1 MQLVR
6 HDAFCATLA
15 VLASIRW
22 NEFGR
27 AVLTLQL
34 PELKQPGTQDMLFRF
49 FAFHGEGDFTFDEV
63 EEKRL
68 HARTLLLKVACRI
81 RMNEMRFL
89 FVLGGFVGSI
99 ALNVLGAV
107 KEWWDS
113 SSEAGAK
120 ERPEAVDPPVL
131 PTLDVLAIQDGN
143 LVFLGVDRAIARGGG
158 RERGTGAVPGYIDI
172 QFLCQMPG
180 PLLAKENNRR
190 QEESQRAHARHSS
203 RLLEL

>member
-49 FAFHGEGDFTFDEV
+49 FAFPGEGDFTFDEV

-143 LVFLGVDRAIARGGG
+143 FGVSWRGPSHCKGGG
-158 RERGTGAVPGYIDI
+158 EGKGYGCCPRI
-172 QFLCQMPG
+172 
-180 PLLAKENNRR
+180 
-190 QEESQRAHARHSS
+190 H
-203 RLLEL
+203 

>member
-158 RERGTGAVPGYIDI
+158 GKGVRVLSQDTLTFNFCAR
-172 QFLCQMPG
+172 CQAHSLRKKTTEDKRNRNEHM
-180 PLLAKENNRR
+180 LATAAD
-190 QEESQRAHARHSS
+190 S
-203 RLLEL
+203 